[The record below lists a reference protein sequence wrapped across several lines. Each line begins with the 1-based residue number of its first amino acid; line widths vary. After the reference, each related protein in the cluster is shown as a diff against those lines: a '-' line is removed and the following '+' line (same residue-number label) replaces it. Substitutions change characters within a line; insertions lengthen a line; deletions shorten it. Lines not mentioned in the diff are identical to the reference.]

1 MSAEFYLKFQ
11 RICVNGITA
20 VLFFLLYSVPA
31 VSQRH
36 ISPDSVFKNI
46 TISGDTAILSERM
59 QEPVV
64 QDSLLSGVTEV
75 LSNEFVSKRLFENKE
90 IRVRHLPDSV
100 VGKMQKDED
109 FWYANTVF
117 KKKKDKSVTSN
128 QSREIPLSERS
139 WFQSL
144 LWVLIIGSFLS
155 FIMIYLLNSEILFF
169 RRKPKPIAGTS
180 DETADS
186 GDIFSIDYAKEI
198 DKATGKEN
206 YRLAVRLMFLHLL
219 KKLSDKKYIQYAQ
232 NKTNF
237 EYLLQMRSSELYM
250 DFTGVTRNYE
260 YVWYGKFAID
270 REIFTGIKNDFEKI
284 GKKLR

>member
-20 VLFFLLYSVPA
+20 VLFYLLYSVPA

-117 KKKKDKSVTSN
+117 KMKKDKSVTSN